1 MTVAA
6 SASAD
11 SRGNRLSTSSAPAP
25 TCTAATARVTCCG
38 SVTPSARARS
48 ARRPS
53 SRSAETPL
61 SMNASPSNGRARRRN
76 MVPPRGDLLAHL
88 CHHGPVTTAGE
99 PDYRAL
105 LAFRTALRRFN
116 HWSEAQAEAA
126 GLTHA
131 QHQLLLA
138 VKGHHDGRGPTIGE
152 VADYLLLRHHSAV
165 ELINRAQAA
174 GFVER
179 TKDPE

>member
-1 MTVAA
+1 M
-6 SASAD
+6 
-11 SRGNRLSTSSAPAP
+11 
-25 TCTAATARVTCCG
+25 
-38 SVTPSARARS
+38 
-48 ARRPS
+48 
-53 SRSAETPL
+53 
-61 SMNASPSNGRARRRN
+61 
-76 MVPPRGDLLAHL
+76 
-88 CHHGPVTTAGE
+88 TTAGE

-116 HWSEAQAEAA
+116 RWSESQAEAA

-138 VKGHHDGRGPTIGE
+138 VKGHDDRRGPTIGE

-165 ELINRAQAA
+165 ELVNRAQAA

-179 TKDPE
+179 VKDAEDGRIVRLRLCDSGEEAILALTQLHVDELRQLEPLLRHITDGRTEGALPLS

>member
-1 MTVAA
+1 M
-6 SASAD
+6 
-11 SRGNRLSTSSAPAP
+11 
-25 TCTAATARVTCCG
+25 
-38 SVTPSARARS
+38 
-48 ARRPS
+48 
-53 SRSAETPL
+53 
-61 SMNASPSNGRARRRN
+61 
-76 MVPPRGDLLAHL
+76 
-88 CHHGPVTTAGE
+88 TTAGE

-105 LAFRTALRRFN
+105 LAFRTALRTFN

-138 VKGHHDGRGPTIGE
+138 VKGHDDPRGPTIGE

-165 ELINRAQAA
+165 ELVNRVQAA

-179 TKDPE
+179 VRDADDGRIVRLRLCDSGEQAILALTQLHIDELRQLEPLLSHLTGRKGDDALPLS

>member
-1 MTVAA
+1 
-6 SASAD
+6 
-11 SRGNRLSTSSAPAP
+11 
-25 TCTAATARVTCCG
+25 
-38 SVTPSARARS
+38 
-48 ARRPS
+48 
-53 SRSAETPL
+53 
-61 SMNASPSNGRARRRN
+61 
-76 MVPPRGDLLAHL
+76 
-88 CHHGPVTTAGE
+88 VTTAGE

-138 VKGHHDGRGPTIGE
+138 VKGHDDRRGPTIGE

-179 TKDPE
+179 TKDAEDGRIVRIRLREAGEHAIHLLTQLHIDELRQLEPLLRHLTTDHRHGDLPLT